1 VNKYDAFIHDYLM
14 QHKQVTLEKIG
25 VLQITADQKPP
36 DSSNTAIPAVQFT
49 FDRKADTEPAL
60 LAEIAEKSG
69 KNKALVAA
77 DLSSYLEQVRQFI
90 NIGKPYVLPGI
101 GAVFMVKAAGYEFSQ
116 QAGANFAASPP
127 PTEHYLE
134 ADSAESGRMRKRNSL
149 AGIAFVV
156 LVLVLAGVG
165 WGIYSLV
172 KGSKSNA
179 PAPEEVVTTDTPPA
193 DSIPAT
199 TQTQPQTSAAPTSVA
214 PAATGTGNG
223 GYKFV
228 FETTTSAERAHT
240 RTEQLKS
247 FGDPALYDSVMQNGT
262 LTYRLYFAHK
272 VTAADTMLIRDTL
285 ARYFDKPV
293 VVLPD

>member
-1 VNKYDAFIHDYLM
+1 VNKYDAFIHDYLT
-14 QHKQVTLEKIG
+14 QQKQVTLEKIG

-36 DSSNTAIPAVQFT
+36 DSSNTTIPAVNYT
-49 FDRKADTEPAL
+49 FDRKAETELAL
-60 LAEIAEKSG
+60 LDYIAEKSG
-69 KNKALVAA
+69 KNRALVAA

-101 GAVFMVKAAGYEFSQ
+101 GAVFMVKSSGYEFSQ

-134 ADSAESGRMRKRNSL
+134 ADSEETGRVRRKNSL
-149 AGIAFVV
+149 ASIAFVV
-156 LVLVLAGVG
+156 LVLVVAGVG

-172 KGSKSNA
+172 KGHKSSTPVEETVPATADTA
-179 PAPEEVVTTDTPPA
+179 PAAATAPA
-193 DSIPAT
+193 
-199 TQTQPQTSAAPTSVA
+199 QA
-214 PAATGTGNG
+214 PAATTTNIAPAGSG

-240 RTEQLKS
+240 RTEQLRS

-262 LTYRLYFAHK
+262 LTYRLYFSHK
-272 VTAADTMLIRDTL
+272 VPAADTTLIRDTL
-285 ARYFDKPV
+285 SRYFERPV
-293 VVLPD
+293 IVLPD